1 VNGTVHLVG
10 AGPGAADLLT
20 LRAARLLT
28 EADVVLVDR
37 LVDAATLDLVSDHAE
52 IIDVGKTPGGNQD
65 AAQETI
71 TQLMI
76 SHARAGRTVVRLKG
90 GDPMVLGRGGE
101 EVLELSRAGID
112 VVVTPGVSSL
122 LAAAASGRFGLTHRN
137 VASAFAVVTGTGVKG
152 IDWARYVAVDTIVIL
167 MGVTPRARIAADL
180 IAAGR
185 QGDEPVAFVESATLP
200 NERIVASTLAAV
212 AAGQVDV
219 SNPAVWII
227 GDVVSAASVAAL
239 AATG

>member
-1 VNGTVHLVG
+1 MTGTVHLVG

-20 LRAARLLT
+20 LRAARLLA
-28 EADVVLVDR
+28 EADVILVDR
-37 LVDAATLDLVSDHAE
+37 LVDATTLDLAADHAE
-52 IIDVGKTPGGNQD
+52 VVDVGKTLGDDQD
-65 AAQETI
+65 AVQETI

-76 SHARAGRTVVRLKG
+76 RHAKAGRTVVRLKG
-90 GDPMVLGRGGE
+90 GDPMVFGRGGE

-122 LAAAASGRFGLTHRN
+122 LAAAAAGRFGLTHRN

-152 IDWARYVAVDTIVIL
+152 IDWDRYAAVDTIVIL
-167 MGVTPRARIAADL
+167 MGVRPRVRIATSL

-185 QGDEPVAFVESATLP
+185 RGDEPVAFVESASLP
-200 NERIVASTLAAV
+200 NERVVTSTLAAV

-219 SNPAVWII
+219 CNPAVWIV

>member
-1 VNGTVHLVG
+1 
-10 AGPGAADLLT
+10 
-20 LRAARLLT
+20 
-28 EADVVLVDR
+28 
-37 LVDAATLDLVSDHAE
+37 
-52 IIDVGKTPGGNQD
+52 
-65 AAQETI
+65 
-71 TQLMI
+71 
-76 SHARAGRTVVRLKG
+76 
-90 GDPMVLGRGGE
+90 
-101 EVLELSRAGID
+101 
-112 VVVTPGVSSL
+112 VSSL

-137 VASAFAVVTGTGVKG
+137 VASAFAVVTGTSVKG

-200 NERIVASTLAAV
+200 TERIVASTLAAV
-212 AAGQVDV
+212 AAGLVDV

-227 GDVVSAASVAAL
+227 GDVVSAASVAPL

>member
-1 VNGTVHLVG
+1 MNGTVHLVG

-20 LRAARLLT
+20 VRAARLLA

-52 IIDVGKTPGGNQD
+52 IIQVGKTLGGDQD
-65 AAQETI
+65 AVQATI
-71 TQLMI
+71 TRLMI

-90 GDPMVLGRGGE
+90 GDPMVFGRGGE
-101 EVLELSRAGID
+101 EVRELSRAGID

-122 LAAAASGRFGLTHRN
+122 LAAAASGRFGLTQRN

-167 MGVTPRARIAADL
+167 MGVRPRARIAADL
-180 IAAGR
+180 MAAGR
-185 QGDEPVAFVESATLP
+185 RGDEPVAFVESATLP
-200 NERIVASTLAAV
+200 AERIVASTLAAV

-219 SNPAVWII
+219 SNPAVWVI
-227 GDVVSAASVAAL
+227 GNVVAAASVAAL